1 MASTLFI
8 DLQNKID
15 DIYKA
20 LKRENEIIIINENC
34 RFLIHFF
41 KDLTEENLT
50 QIFTAINNTKEQ
62 FNQSFQTVQ
71 RLRTLY
77 TFEMKKNDFSSEIIV
92 DLSNLFYQMFDI
104 TVYGGYDIW
113 NIEKTSQMINICNLE
128 KTLNWLEKEYKDN
141 NKIYNFDIKNIEI
154 KGREISYR
162 LDEILY
168 EYMYNVLTNDKYKPY
183 SQEEAIYR
191 YVKRNFEIK
200 EKVLNGDKNK
210 INAITG
216 NFFDL
221 FYFSLL
227 VEVSE
232 KLKSDI

>member
-41 KDLTEENLT
+41 KDLTEENLI

-62 FNQSFQTVQ
+62 FKGFQTIQ

-77 TFEMKKNDFSSEIIV
+77 TFEMRKNGFSSEIIV

-113 NIEKTSQMINICNLE
+113 NIEKTPQVVNICNLE
-128 KTLNWLEKEYKDN
+128 KTLNWLEKEYKHN

-168 EYMYNVLTNDKYKPY
+168 EYMYNVLANDKYKPY

-200 EKVLNGDKNK
+200 EKVLNGDKSK

>member
-15 DIYKA
+15 DIYKV
-20 LKRENEIIIINENC
+20 LKRENEIIVINENC

-41 KDLTEENLT
+41 KDLAEENLI
-50 QIFTAINNTKEQ
+50 QIFTAINNTKKE
-62 FNQSFQTVQ
+62 FNQSFQTIQ

-77 TFEMKKNDFSSEIIV
+77 TFEMRKNGFSSEIIV
-92 DLSNLFYQMFDI
+92 DLNNLFYQMFDI
-104 TVYGGYDIW
+104 TVYSGYDIW
-113 NIEKTSQMINICNLE
+113 NIEKASQVVNICNLE
-128 KTLNWLEKEYKDN
+128 KTLNWLEKECKN
-141 NKIYNFDIKNIEI
+141 KNKIYNFDIKNIEI

-168 EYMYNVLTNDKYKPY
+168 EYIYNVLTNDKYKPY

-200 EKVLNGDKNK
+200 EKVLNGDKSK

>member
-20 LKRENEIIIINENC
+20 LKRENKIIVINENC

-41 KDLTEENLT
+41 KDLTEENLI

-62 FNQSFQTVQ
+62 FKSFQTIQ

-77 TFEMKKNDFSSEIIV
+77 TFEMRKNGFSSEIIV
-92 DLSNLFYQMFDI
+92 DLSNLLYQMFDI
-104 TVYGGYDIW
+104 TAYGGYDIW
-113 NIEKTSQMINICNLE
+113 SIKKVSQVVNICNLE
-128 KTLNWLEKEYKDN
+128 KTLNWLEKECKN
-141 NKIYNFDIKNIEI
+141 KNKIYNFDIKNIEI

-200 EKVLNGDKNK
+200 EKVLNGDKSK

-216 NFFDL
+216 NFFNL